1 MEWQIMLAIIL
12 AIPFLVLVV
21 LFVWFVNLWGIRHA
35 VQRRWRERA
44 AHKFEAAIAL
54 ELLNG
59 APDS

>member
-12 AIPFLVLVV
+12 AVPFLILGV
-21 LFVWFVNLWGIRHA
+21 LFVWFVNLGGIRHA
-35 VQRRWRERA
+35 IQRRRRERA
-44 AHKFEAAIAL
+44 AHRFEAAIVL

>member
-12 AIPFLVLVV
+12 AVPFLILVV
-21 LFVWFVNLWGIRHA
+21 LFVWFVNLGGICHAIRRRH
-35 VQRRWRERA
+35 RERA